1 MNNQNEMLDYQ
12 ENLIGVAS
20 DFEQRQQSLEYD
32 HELAAGDGG
41 GHFAG
46 EFEEPERDLHMS
58 SNNTG
63 KIKDRITTAISL
75 NTISSFYGKIPAQI
89 PTFSSKRH
97 FREIHIKIGSSF
109 TKRMLIGFAH
119 TSVK

>member
-46 EFEEPERDLHMS
+46 EFEEPERDFQMKT
-58 SNNTG
+58 N
-63 KIKDRITTAISL
+63 
-75 NTISSFYGKIPAQI
+75 QQ
-89 PTFSSKRH
+89 
-97 FREIHIKIGSSF
+97 F
-109 TKRMLIGFAH
+109 TYEQQQYWQNQR
-119 TSVK
+119 